1 MGETKYIVIE
11 IQTMLD
17 GTVAN
22 LVNVVTGRDNAASTF
37 HSILAAAAISQLPC
51 HAASWLNSDGS
62 LVDWKTF
69 YHDVQPEPIENES
82 NEVIENPEPLPN
94 EGV

>member
-22 LVNVVTGRDNAASTF
+22 LVKVIDGRDAAASEYHRVLSF
-37 HSILAAAAISQLPC
+37 AAVSQLPC

-62 LVDWKTF
+62 LVDWKAF
-69 YHDVQPEPIENES
+69 RHDVQPEPIENE
-82 NEVIENPEPLPN
+82 
-94 EGV
+94 GV